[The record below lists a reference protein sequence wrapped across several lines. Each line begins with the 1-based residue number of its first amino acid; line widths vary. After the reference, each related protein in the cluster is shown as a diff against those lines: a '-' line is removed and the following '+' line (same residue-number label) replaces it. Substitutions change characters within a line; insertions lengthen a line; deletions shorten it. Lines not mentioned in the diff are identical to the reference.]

1 MSNTMIIIILG
12 MAVVTYIP
20 RLLPLVTMNGKEM
33 PPKVTAVLQNV
44 PYAALG
50 ALIFPGILFV
60 QESIWFG
67 VIGGLTALFVALLST
82 NLIFIVVSAIA
93 VLTLYSYLIA
103 FI

>member
-20 RLLPLVTMNGKEM
+20 RLLPLVTMNGKVM

-67 VIGGLTALFVALLST
+67 VIGGLTALIVALLST
-82 NLIFIVVSAIA
+82 NLIIIVVSAIA
-93 VLTLYSYLIA
+93 VLTLYSYLIT
-103 FI
+103 FF